1 MAPELQNV
9 EREEK
14 KFASLLGKL
23 SNLFKTSLPGKL
35 SINKLFQDSLDFL
48 KKLKISLRGHSLRS
62 FSGFM
67 RQLEHELRRNRID
80 CKLLRTSKDY
90 LKEFFNFGSEKLA
103 SNLSTAFRAK
113 ILDLEAFII
122 KQNTQWEKNVN
133 DKEKIIIL
141 GLVLAGAVL
150 ENPFALFYETHGEL
164 EIASIIKHISEE
176 LRKDEIGQLILEI
189 LADYLLKRAKNSG
202 QSGKGLNRLA
212 HYLQSG
218 DPSNGERELKVLFL

>member
-14 KFASLLGKL
+14 KFASLL
-23 SNLFKTSLPGKL
+23 GKL

-48 KKLKISLRGHSLRS
+48 KKLKISLRGHSPIS
-62 FSGFM
+62 FTGFM

-90 LKEFFNFGSEKLA
+90 LNEFFNFGSEKLA
-103 SNLSTAFRAK
+103 SNLSTAFRAN
-113 ILDLEAFII
+113 ILDLEGFI
-122 KQNTQWEKNVN
+122 KEQNTQWEKNVN

-150 ENPFALFYETHGEL
+150 EKPFALFYENHREIV
-164 EIASIIKHISEE
+164 IASIIKYIAEE

-189 LADYLLKRAKNSG
+189 LAKYLLEIAKNSG
-202 QSGKGLNRLA
+202 QSGEGLNQFA

-218 DPSNGERELKVLFL
+218 NTRYREERELKVLFL